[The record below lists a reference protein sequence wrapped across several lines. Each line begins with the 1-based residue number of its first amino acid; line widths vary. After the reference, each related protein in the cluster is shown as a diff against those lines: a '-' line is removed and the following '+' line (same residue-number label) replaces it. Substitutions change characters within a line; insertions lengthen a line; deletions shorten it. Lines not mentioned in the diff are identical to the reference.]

1 MSPVVFG
8 LLAAVLAQGAL
19 ALGLMFYL
27 GTIRVPMIARGEAK
41 LRDIATSRAGWPARE
56 HQVSNAV
63 DNQFQL
69 PLLFYVAVGVALYLG
84 AGWLELLLAWGFVVS
99 RYVHAVIHVTRNNV
113 LQRFWVFTAGL
124 GLLTLVWLLL
134 AIRLVATLLG

>member
-8 LLAAVLAQGAL
+8 LLAAVIAQGAL

-27 GTIRVPMIARGEAK
+27 GTIRVPMIARGEVK
-41 LRDIATSRAGWPARE
+41 MRDIATSRSGWPQAE
-56 HQVSNAV
+56 NQVSNAV

-113 LQRFWVFTAGL
+113 VQRFWVFTAGL
-124 GLLTLVWLLL
+124 GLLTLLWLLL